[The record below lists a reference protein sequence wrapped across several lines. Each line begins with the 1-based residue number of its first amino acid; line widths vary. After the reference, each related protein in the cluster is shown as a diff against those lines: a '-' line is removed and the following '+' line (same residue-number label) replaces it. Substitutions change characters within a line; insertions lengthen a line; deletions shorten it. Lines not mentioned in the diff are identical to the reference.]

1 MPGAHKKKTKGS
13 KVKRKK
19 ADSARKELAAQ
30 RSVGGS
36 RVEDATRDGGPQ
48 KSAASVAAAKLRNP
62 KAFVFSGRGK
72 ARKQASRTAE
82 RDQRR
87 MHVPLM
93 DVVAQE
99 DPPIVVLV
107 HGPPG
112 VGKSTLIQALVKH
125 YTNQTL
131 GDVLGPVTIVAG
143 KKRRLT
149 FVECPQDMHAMLDAA
164 KYADL
169 VLLIIDA
176 SFGFE
181 METFEFLNLLQVHG
195 FPKVMGVLTHL
206 DGFRNEEKLKKIKKS
221 LKHRFWTEIYQGA
234 KLFYLSGMRHGK
246 YLKREVLNL
255 GRFISVMKFRPL
267 SWRIAHG
274 YMVADR
280 MEDLTPP
287 ERVEADA
294 HCDRDV
300 ALYGYLRGAPLRP
313 GATLHVAGV
322 GDHEVAEIGG
332 LTDPCPLPSSLKRR
346 GLGDKDRLLYAPMAG
361 VGGLLYDRDAVYI
374 DIPDWKLQYSGPSAG
389 SGEGE
394 TMVRELQDGSRVGID
409 ETLRDAKIQMF
420 EGGAELDGRGR
431 AIGQPG
437 AAGTSEASGSDDDSA
452 DEDDSA
458 ASAND
463 TDDGDSGSEDEDES
477 SASGSD
483 DEGPSVSRGLPT
495 AVSVP
500 TAGGRIRR
508 RAVFSDALP
517 ANPSS
522 SDSGS
527 DDTSPEDSD
536 AEQSPCAAG
545 RGAASA
551 GAKASNL
558 QSDSEEQHEGLGSA
572 LRWKD
577 KLMENSAAVFAAK
590 ALDLQAYVYSRKA
603 TVDPSARHSQD
614 APSAGVESDDD
625 DLFKVRGAGSTD
637 EARGASDGAQLDAAD
652 CSRPAG
658 LASANLARWDASGA
672 AEQLRDRFVTG
683 DWAAARKRAEAQPGD
698 DSESDDEFGDF
709 EDIETGEKFG
719 DDVTQAAQK
728 AILGAA
734 KEEEAS
740 GRLTD
745 KVSKKAAFDSEYDV
759 GGSKAVRDGTKAATA
774 AASAKGGDPSEEA
787 DTFYDSIKAD
797 MAARSVKTRTA
808 MEALDPETRVA
819 MEGHRPGTY
828 LRIRLSGMPAEMVTH
843 FDPRVPLLAGV
854 VAPAEAGVGH
864 MRLRLKRHR
873 WFPKTL
879 KNRDPLIF
887 SIGWRRFQSVPV
899 YATEDA
905 NARLR
910 ALKYTPEHMHC
921 SAIIWGALAPPGTG
935 VIAVQKADG
944 AQMGWRVSASGVI
957 TSLEAAPAVVKKLK
971 LVGHPFKI
979 HKHTAFVGDMFNS
992 SLEVA
997 KFEGASVRTV
1007 SGIRGTIKKALREG
1021 VHAGKDGSFRA
1032 TFEDKPL
1039 LSDTVFLRAW
1049 VAVDLPRLHNPVTN
1063 LLAPPPLRPS
1073 FARAHKEQEVDED
1086 TDPNRMPLGVRKDA
1100 PALPLASPSE
1110 LTTAAQDPV
1119 ASFSAAPSFQGAREG
1134 WTFKTAEHGTGYY
1147 PDAHQTTSVDAVFNG
1162 TAPLSSATAAAV
1174 ASSVGGAGWA
1184 PMRTVADLR
1193 RSLGVGAPRERDS
1206 LYAPIERAPR
1216 KFNPLRIPRKLQE
1229 ALPFKSKPKVEPKT
1243 KKPGYLARRVVPLE
1257 PQEKRAVALYASLSA
1272 IRNNQAVKRRDQQT
1286 RRRAERVKKVAGE
1299 EAWRESY
1306 NKEERKKRY
1315 VEKGQE
1321 DARRAKKA
1329 RGPED

>member
-1 MPGAHKKKTKGS
+1 MPGAHKKKTKGA

-30 RSVGGS
+30 RAAGGA
-36 RVEDATRDGGPQ
+36 RVEDGTQVRKPPKTVG
-48 KSAASVAAAKLRNP
+48 SEAAAKLRNP

-72 ARKQASRTAE
+72 AKKQASRTAE

-87 MHVPLM
+87 MHVPVM
-93 DVVAQE
+93 EVEPQE

-131 GDVLGPVTIVAG
+131 GDVRGPVTIVAG

-169 VLLIIDA
+169 VLLLIDA

-206 DGFRNEEKLKKIKKS
+206 DGFRNDDKLKKVKKS

-234 KLFYLSGMRHGK
+234 KLFYLSGMRNGK

-267 SWRIAHG
+267 SWRTAHG
-274 YMVADR
+274 YVVADR

-294 HCDRDV
+294 KCDRDV

-313 GATLHVAGV
+313 GATLHVAGAGDYAAADV
-322 GDHEVAEIGG
+322 GALG
-332 LTDPCPLPSSLKRR
+332 DPCPLPGSQKRR

-374 DIPDWKLQYSGPSAG
+374 DIPDWKLQYSGAAG
-389 SGEGE
+389 GGGEGE
-394 TMVRELQDGSRVGID
+394 TMVRELQDGSRAGVD
-409 ETLRDAKIQMF
+409 QSLRDAKIQMF
-420 EGGAELDGRGR
+420 GGGAVLDGHGLNAANGR
-431 AIGQPG
+431 RSYVAQASDSGQE
-437 AAGTSEASGSDDDSA
+437 TSESGSDASGSELDDS
-452 DEDDSA
+452 EDD
-458 ASAND
+458 
-463 TDDGDSGSEDEDES
+463 S
-477 SASGSD
+477 SASGSK
-483 DEGPSVSRGLPT
+483 DEGGAAPQQDLPPSA
-495 AVSVP
+495 AVS
-500 TAGGRIRR
+500 TAADGRVRR
-508 RAVFSDALP
+508 RAVFHDATLEHPSASD
-517 ANPSS
+517 SS
-522 SDSGS
+522 SNDEVGPAEESHEVSDNDESKSG
-527 DDTSPEDSD
+527 
-536 AEQSPCAAG
+536 AE
-545 RGAASA
+545 
-551 GAKASNL
+551 
-558 QSDSEEQHEGLGSA
+558 SDSEEEEDDEGLGAAS
-572 LRWKD
+572 RWKA
-577 KLMENSAAVFAAK
+577 KLLDNAAAVFASRSV
-590 ALDLQAYVYSRKA
+590 DLQAYVYGEVA
-603 TVDPSARHSQD
+603 TTDPARRHARGAQSAAVD
-614 APSAGVESDDD
+614 SDDD
-625 DLFKVRGAGSTD
+625 ELFKVRGAS
-637 EARGASDGAQLDAAD
+637 ASDAANSPAEGAKLDAAD
-652 CSRPAG
+652 CSRPAAG
-658 LASANLARWDASGA
+658 GASANLTRWDSSGA

-683 DWAAARKRAEAQPGD
+683 DWDAARKRAEAIPGD
-698 DSESDDEFGDF
+698 SSSSDDEFGEF

-719 DDVTQAAQK
+719 AGDDVTEAAKK
-728 AILGAA
+728 AIRGAA
-734 KEEEAS
+734 KEEGSERQSEKAA
-740 GRLTD
+740 
-745 KVSKKAAFDSEYDV
+745 KKAAFDSEYDV
-759 GGSKAVRDGTKAATA
+759 GGSKAVDDGSKATP
-774 AASAKGGDPSEEA
+774 KGGAAKEGEPSEEV

-797 MAARSVKTRTA
+797 MAARTAKTRGA
-808 MEALDPETRVA
+808 MAALDPVTRVA
-819 MEGHRPGTY
+819 MEGHRPGAY

-843 FDPRVPLLAGV
+843 FDPRVPLLAGA
-854 VAPAEAGVGH
+854 VAAAEAGVGH

-899 YATEDA
+899 YATEDP

-921 SAIIWGALAPPGTG
+921 NAIIWGALAPPGTG
-935 VIAVQKADG
+935 VIAVQKAGG
-944 AQMGWRVSASGVI
+944 AQAGWRVSASGVI

-979 HKHTAFVGDMFNS
+979 HKHTAFVGGMFNS

-1049 VAVDLPRLHNPVTN
+1049 VAVDLPRLYNPVTN
-1063 LLAPPPLRPS
+1063 LLAPPPLPPAFTRNRK
-1073 FARAHKEQEVDED
+1073 AQEVDDEM
-1086 TDPNRMPLGVRKDA
+1086 DPNRVPLGVRA
-1100 PALPLASPSE
+1100 PASLLALTAPLESAV
-1110 LTTAAQDPV
+1110 AAAGAAPGFV
-1119 ASFSAAPSFQGAREG
+1119 AAASFAGALPGCVFRTG
-1134 WTFKTAEHGTGYY
+1134 EHGTGYY
-1147 PDAHQTTSVDAVFNG
+1147 PDLEQTAVTG
-1162 TAPLSSATAAAV
+1162 DAAV
-1174 ASSVGGAGWA
+1174 AAAASAVGAIITDPSRGDSGAGWA

-1216 KFNPLRIPRKLQE
+1216 KFNPLKIPRKLQE
-1229 ALPFKSKPKVEPKT
+1229 ALPFKSKPKVEAKT
-1243 KKPGYLARRVVPLE
+1243 KRPGYLARRTVPLE
-1257 PQEKRAVALYASLSA
+1257 HQEKKAMALYASLAA
-1272 IRNNQAVKRRDQQT
+1272 IRNDKAAKRRDQQT
-1286 RRRAERVKKVAGE
+1286 RRRAEKTKKVAAE

-1315 VEKGQE
+1315 VEKGQA
-1321 DARRAKKA
+1321 DARQAKKA
-1329 RGPED
+1329 RGNDE